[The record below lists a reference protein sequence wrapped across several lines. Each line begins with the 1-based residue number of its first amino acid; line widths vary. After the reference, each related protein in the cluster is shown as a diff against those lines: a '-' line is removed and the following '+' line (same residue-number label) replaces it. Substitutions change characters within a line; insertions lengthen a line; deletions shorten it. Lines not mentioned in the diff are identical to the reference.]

1 MLNWSNRVT
10 KSITFTQEE
19 IDRDLLA
26 QIEVELD
33 RHPHK
38 TFSDLCKEALWQLL
52 NTPTSMLDA
61 EPGLS
66 VATSVPTSVATGVSA
81 PVDSP
86 VTTPITTPVAAPV
99 VAQVTTSVAPPVTT
113 PIAPAGVSIELDQ
126 IAQLRRQ
133 FYDLE
138 QRMLSSESRRFDAI
152 EQQIQHLERRLA
164 LLETQPDSHLGS
176 PPAPE
181 PIPEAIESAGDDAA
195 QPAEADPLLSR
206 LSQYIDEF

>member
-10 KSITFTQEE
+10 KSITFTKEE
-19 IDRDLLA
+19 IDLDLLA

-61 EPGLS
+61 EPGLP

-86 VTTPITTPVAAPV
+86 VTTPITAPV
-99 VAQVTTSVAPPVTT
+99 VAPVTTSVAPPVKT

-152 EQQIQHLERRLA
+152 EQQIQYLERRLA

-181 PIPEAIESAGDDAA
+181 QIPEAIESGGDDAA